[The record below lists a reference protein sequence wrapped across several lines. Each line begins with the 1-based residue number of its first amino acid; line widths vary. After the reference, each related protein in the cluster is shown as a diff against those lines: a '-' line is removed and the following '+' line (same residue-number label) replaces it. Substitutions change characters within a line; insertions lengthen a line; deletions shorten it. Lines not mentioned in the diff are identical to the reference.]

1 MPSSTEYYGNLA
13 AKEIFHM
20 NRSLSKQLTVTGI
33 AFAVCLSA
41 PAIYAQEQD
50 NEITMDILDS
60 SIAGE
65 ETLGARI
72 ELPERAA
79 ERARERSA
87 FGLETANQAR
97 ERGREFGQERAAEAR
112 EAVKNAHGAKDKDKD
127 KEPGDRG
134 RPDRRPDLPDA
145 VPDDSPARR

>member
-1 MPSSTEYYGNLA
+1 
-13 AKEIFHM
+13 M
-20 NRSLSKQLTVTGI
+20 NRSPAKLWSVTGI
-33 AFAVCLSA
+33 AFAACLSA
-41 PAIYAQEQD
+41 PAIYAQEPD
-50 NEITMDILDS
+50 NEITMDVLDS
-60 SIAGE
+60 VDAGE

-79 ERARERSA
+79 VRARERSA

-97 ERGREFGQERAAEAR
+97 ERGREFGQERATEAR

-127 KEPGDRG
+127 KDREPGDRG
-134 RPDRRPDLPDA
+134 RPDRKPDLPDA